1 MEIEKQVFTIFG
13 SFIRDLSK
21 TYPEIKSCLYRN
33 YEYCLVDGEKKLS
46 ECPHLEKFLEIINEH
61 EKFITHKNLEF
72 FDLEI
77 ELLEEISFKKLWEKN
92 ITNKTRESIW
102 KYLQTFQIININLK
116 SNEELRQALSQIGTD
131 TVMEV
136 DKSTAKDLKKLKK
149 LSEKV
154 QDKNLNQGESELDE
168 MLGGLLDSGIG
179 DIAKE
184 VAKNMNVDEMFG
196 NINENSNPMEIMSQ
210 MMNPEKMN
218 SIFQNINSVMEQKV
232 ESGELTQDSLKNEAS
247 KLLLT
252 HSNNKKNIQNELEQI
267 SKDTKMKIEHLKS
280 QNKQKMEHSIKAYE
294 NKMYKKIESTENL
307 FIENIKAGLINEVT
321 QSVKNILLQHHT
333 NILNKSSL
341 LDNSISKINLEK

>member
-1 MEIEKQVFTIFG
+1 MEEIEKQLFTIFNN
-13 SFIRDLSK
+13 FIRDLSK

-33 YEYCLVDGEKKLS
+33 YEYCLVDNEKKLS
-46 ECPHLEKFLEIINEH
+46 ECPHLETFLEIINEH
-61 EKFITHKNLEF
+61 EKFITDKNLEF

-131 TVMEV
+131 TIMEV

-154 QDKNLNQGESELDE
+154 NDKNINQGEGELDE

-184 VAKNMNVDEMFG
+184 VAKNMNIDEMFG
-196 NINENSNPMEIMSQ
+196 NINENSNTMEIMSQ

-232 ESGELTQDSLKNEAS
+232 EKGELTQDSLKNEAEGMMGKMKENPMFKNMMGGLDES
-247 KLLLT
+247 MNNSSSNSST
-252 HSNNKKNIQNELEQI
+252 DSSSNSSNNSEELTKEQKKEKLRQ
-267 SKDTKMKIEHLKS
+267 KIKE
-280 QNKQKMEHSIKAYE
+280 KQK
-294 NKMYKKIESTENL
+294 NR
-307 FIENIKAGLINEVT
+307 
-321 QSVKNILLQHHT
+321 
-333 NILNKSSL
+333 
-341 LDNSISKINLEK
+341 